1 MECNRYCL
9 TRIML
14 SSEQT
19 RSSYRFVCL
28 SFHLDYRKLKVT
40 DLAFALDGSRK
51 LTEQEFSRLKSF
63 VKTVIQD
70 YQVSETGTHVA
81 VIEYSDAAR
90 VAISFKDTKD
100 VDSFKQAID
109 RVRPSRG
116 KMTSVTEALKLA
128 REELFSPIGGG
139 RPGIAKVR
147 FRFSDLLHGSCI
159 FNYVLIYRT
168 SSSTFTCAYSRS
180 FLFIAFLFIAFLFIS
195 ST

>member
-1 MECNRYCL
+1 M
-9 TRIML
+9 
-14 SSEQT
+14 
-19 RSSYRFVCL
+19 FF
-28 SFHLDYRKLKVT
+28 FHLDYRKLKVT

-70 YQVSETGTHVA
+70 YEVSEAGTHVA

-90 VAISFKDTKD
+90 VAISFKYTKD

-116 KMTSVTEALKLA
+116 KMASVNEALKLA

-147 FRFSDLLHGSCI
+147 FWFSDVLHKSPWIYKCI
-159 FNYVLIYRT
+159 HIYR
-168 SSSTFTCAYSRS
+168 
-180 FLFIAFLFIAFLFIS
+180 IS
-195 ST
+195 SPRLPVHIRVLYSSRLSHPRTVLVNLMCCIKEKETRLYFNDESF